1 MSKPATTWV
10 RAVRPGFHQVVRD
23 VGDEPFEITGPV
35 PKWCEAVG
43 SKAAATKLQEEIS
56 PTDRGFKI
64 KHMPPG
70 NWIVVDQ
77 DGAPVS
83 AQVFKRDAADKDK
96 AKADAQAEADRLNAG
111 GQPAAAETVEAPGI
125 TVPQND
131 PEQTD
136 LPDA

>member
-1 MSKPATTWV
+1 MSKPATTQV
-10 RAVRPGFHQVVRD
+10 RAVRPGFFHVVREIDD
-23 VGDEPFEITGPV
+23 VFEITGPV

-43 SKAAATKLQEEIS
+43 SKAAAAKLQEEIA

-70 NWIVVDQ
+70 NWAVVDK
-77 DGAPVS
+77 DGVAVG
-83 AQVFKRDAADKDK
+83 QLFKRDAADKDK